1 MLGGDFV
8 NKKKNIYEDLDI
20 IELENMDDM
29 ADIFFESWYDAPKR
43 KSIALVADKELVTY
57 VMDVMMDSDETAVKF
72 IDLTAEPEDYEK
84 YEEWMILI
92 DQDGNLTVKEVEWYG
107 DVTQA
112 DVIYI
117 SMEGMISQL
126 CINCCLNS
134 DKEVH
139 LFGYED
145 DEDLP
150 ETDWCFHECC
160 KDCDRKEDCKD
171 TDGCGDDDMHGFT
184 ASKSTSNGTVT
195 YSFYSSEKLSQDDI
209 GKMLK
214 NFGF

>member
-72 IDLTAEPEDYEK
+72 IDLTAEPEDHEK

-92 DQDGNLTVKEVEWYG
+92 DQDGNLTVKEVEWYK

-117 SMEGMISQL
+117 SIVY
-126 CINCCLNS
+126 
-134 DKEVH
+134 K
-139 LFGYED
+139 
-145 DEDLP
+145 
-150 ETDWCFHECC
+150 
-160 KDCDRKEDCKD
+160 
-171 TDGCGDDDMHGFT
+171 
-184 ASKSTSNGTVT
+184 
-195 YSFYSSEKLSQDDI
+195 
-209 GKMLK
+209 
-214 NFGF
+214 

>member
-29 ADIFFESWYDAPKR
+29 ADILFESWYDAPKR

-72 IDLTAEPEDYEK
+72 IDLTAEPEDCEE

-117 SMEGMISQL
+117 SMEGMVSQL

-150 ETDWCFHECC
+150 EADWCFHECC

-171 TDGCGDDDMHGFT
+171 TDDCGDNDMHGFT

-195 YSFYSSEKLSQDDI
+195 YSFYSSEKLSHDDI
-209 GKMLK
+209 EKMLK

>member
-1 MLGGDFV
+1 M

-43 KSIALVADKELVTY
+43 KTIALVADKELVTY

-117 SMEGMISQL
+117 SMEG
-126 CINCCLNS
+126 
-134 DKEVH
+134 EVSPVSYTH
-139 LFGYED
+139 L
-145 DEDLP
+145 
-150 ETDWCFHECC
+150 
-160 KDCDRKEDCKD
+160 
-171 TDGCGDDDMHGFT
+171 
-184 ASKSTSNGTVT
+184 SKVT
-195 YSFYSSEKLSQDDI
+195 KID
-209 GKMLK
+209 
-214 NFGF
+214 